1 METGARWY
9 GEFDLEDAETM
20 RVFNEY
26 VWEKMMAITAQ
37 FDPTGRAREQS
48 RLLEMVPEPTGPAH
62 EAASRA
68 ALIRAGISDETIAII
83 EEANRTPSMAR

>member
-1 METGARWY
+1 
-9 GEFDLEDAETM
+9 
-20 RVFNEY
+20 
-26 VWEKMMAITAQ
+26 MMAITAQ

-48 RLLEMVPEPTGPAH
+48 RLLEMVPEPIGPAH